1 MTCWITDRLATCA
14 YNERPSGDF
23 VLIDVRH
30 LVDKSGN
37 SSAAVADCIQRGASS
52 LKKGDKVIVA
62 CDFGVSRSNS
72 IAAGILSVSENCT
85 LDDAVSRVIAATGET
100 EIKLDMVQ
108 SVREALSAGTPRARP
123 ATTLITGGSGFL
135 GRHLVPL
142 LAPTHRVVAPERGI
156 LDLKDGA
163 VKLAAYCQAADVAQI
178 VHLAYPRVYTNVS
191 AMADGLA
198 MLRTILDTCKRL
210 DIRLI
215 FVSGSVIFGGYV
227 TSHLIA
233 DESLPLRPR
242 GAYSDAKFLEEML
255 VAAYYARGEIRRS
268 ICRLSPV
275 YGAGGDRPRLINAF
289 RERLSADRELQTH
302 RYRNGRPALDLL
314 YVTDAA
320 DAIARTVA
328 HDADD
333 VFHFGSGSLH
343 RTVEIA
349 EQIAGL
355 LKKKLRYEEL
365 LIDDDI
371 ANIQMDS
378 RKALDILGWSPGV
391 LLQEGLAR
399 CLGTDV

>member
-1 MTCWITDRLATCA
+1 MASRCS
-14 YNERPSGDF
+14 ERFS
-23 VLIDVRH
+23 
-30 LVDKSGN
+30 
-37 SSAAVADCIQRGASS
+37 
-52 LKKGDKVIVA
+52 
-62 CDFGVSRSNS
+62 
-72 IAAGILSVSENCT
+72 
-85 LDDAVSRVIAATGET
+85 
-100 EIKLDMVQ
+100 
-108 SVREALSAGTPRARP
+108 
-123 ATTLITGGSGFL
+123 
-135 GRHLVPL
+135 
-142 LAPTHRVVAPERGI
+142 
-156 LDLKDGA
+156 
-163 VKLAAYCQAADVAQI
+163 
-178 VHLAYPRVYTNVS
+178 
-191 AMADGLA
+191 
-198 MLRTILDTCKRL
+198 DTCKRL

-275 YGAGGDRPRLINAF
+275 YGAVRRPASPHKRLP
-289 RERLSADRELQTH
+289 ERLRRDRELQTH